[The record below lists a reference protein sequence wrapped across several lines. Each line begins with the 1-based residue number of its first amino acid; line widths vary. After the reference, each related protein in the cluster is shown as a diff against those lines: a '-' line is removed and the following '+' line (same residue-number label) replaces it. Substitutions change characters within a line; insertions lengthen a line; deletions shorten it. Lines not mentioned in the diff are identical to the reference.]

1 MKLLK
6 ILLEDTRIETI
17 AQKLVN
23 AYNTYYG
30 KSTVTINPKTTTD
43 SRFELL
49 FNGSSMGD
57 SYFSVNLLG
66 DIYLSDGMNDQFFF
80 NEKDSDQKIQK
91 AVNKILDKSTK
102 LTGKRWTPDDE
113 PEEDTD
119 AVSQ

>member
-17 AQKLVN
+17 AQKLIN

-66 DIYLSDGMNDQFFF
+66 DVYLSDGMNDNTFLMKKTLIKKYKKQL
-80 NEKDSDQKIQK
+80 I
-91 AVNKILDKSTK
+91 
-102 LTGKRWTPDDE
+102 RY
-113 PEEDTD
+113 
-119 AVSQ
+119 